1 MVASSLPCFFAPSFV
16 HSPDLICSW
25 VIVPFWAAV
34 SLAASTGAAPPTNKP
49 ATDRMVMILVLFI
62 FVSPWYDFLLFLTDL
77 RIIKKYGRSVFLKA
91 HLCGIIGV
99 KT

>member
-1 MVASSLPCFFAPSFV
+1 
-16 HSPDLICSW
+16 
-25 VIVPFWAAV
+25 VPFWAAV

-91 HLCGIIGV
+91 HLCGIIGGDNIILPYFLSMISPGREYDG
-99 KT
+99 KAIDCG

>member
-1 MVASSLPCFFAPSFV
+1 
-16 HSPDLICSW
+16 
-25 VIVPFWAAV
+25 
-34 SLAASTGAAPPTNKP
+34 
-49 ATDRMVMILVLFI
+49 MILVLFI